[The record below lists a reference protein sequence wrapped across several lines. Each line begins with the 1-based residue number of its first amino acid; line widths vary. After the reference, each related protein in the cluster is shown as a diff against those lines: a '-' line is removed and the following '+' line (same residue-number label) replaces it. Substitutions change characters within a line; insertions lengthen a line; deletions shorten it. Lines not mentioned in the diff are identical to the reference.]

1 MQSPHLDR
9 GPQPTGPLADAVAN
23 LSDRALRKLL
33 GARAYLRGVDYVRR
47 GSVTDVVCESATATG
62 HVRGSADAPYDV
74 KIGLAPDGIASV
86 CDCPLFSKIEGH
98 CKHVAALLIAVRE
111 QARGGRPRPHH
122 DQHGHHHHA
131 HARDGAREGAGGGN
145 LPSNAVTAA
154 DIGLRNN
161 RDGNYPNEGRGRRG
175 RRGHAPAP
183 SHLAALAHAATR
195 VPSGTGLDA
204 WLPEGIPGNGFP
216 DLEFRVTI
224 RGGTL
229 SVVVIDP
236 AVRAPVSPSEA
247 LAIQALA
254 PTGDREALRILA
266 RHERGDPRRG
276 FELRGD
282 DASDLISK
290 LEGCRVLLEP
300 SLMQLR
306 WAEDTLRPRFDLE
319 LSRIRGG
326 GGELSGETVVVKASF
341 ERKGDGRRFP
351 LSSGAWFEG
360 APGWHVDTNEGVARP
375 LDIRVTPAWLQR
387 LWRTPQINY
396 PLDQLPL
403 LLSEAVP
410 RIANEIGAELPSLSE
425 VADEIDLPPTFK
437 VRAYGELIEARV
449 QISAAYGETEL
460 EVRADGMSPPIVVLP
475 PSGPGKK
482 ARCVRTNILE
492 QQQAVEIVRDLGFF
506 PDEEGKALVCRG
518 DDAIH
523 FWTEGL
529 GSLPEDWEYFVPD
542 DLVDVQ
548 VRHEDVGARARVS
561 SGMDWL
567 GLKITFGAGGV
578 AVPPDELAR
587 CLSEGRKY
595 VRLEDGSY
603 AKFDATKVR
612 EVLARQAE
620 ILASAKGGKIPL
632 SQAGR
637 VNELLGHVASA
648 QVNEG
653 AKELF
658 QKLSAHADIEHV
670 KKPRGLKATMRP
682 YQDSGLSWLVFLHE
696 LGTGGVLADDMGL
709 GKTLQTLALLLHL
722 KNERKKKEEAG
733 EKPGRHLTLIVAPTS
748 VVPNWLREIEKFAPS
763 LKAVMWHGADRHE
776 LKDELD
782 AHDIVITSYAL
793 LRRDEE
799 QLSKLSLGYA
809 ILDEAQQ
816 IKNPMSATAKA
827 AKRLDA
833 HRRLALTG
841 TPIENRLSEIW
852 SIFDY
857 VAPGLLGDLARF
869 EQRYA
874 TPIDRGDSKAA
885 ARLRAAIHPFVLRR
899 TKEEVAKDLPE
910 KIEIEQAVDLATEQ
924 QKLYG
929 QVLQEVRASVL
940 GEIDKVGLAKSQ
952 IQILAALTRL
962 RQVACDP
969 RLLGL
974 PRAFGDEDSSKMI
987 ALRELVQEA
996 YSGGHRM
1003 LIFSQFTTMLGLIK
1017 KAMDEDGIKYEYL
1030 DGSTKDRQERVDRF
1044 NTDPTVTCFLI
1055 SLKAGGMG
1063 LNLTGADTVVHFDPW
1078 WNPAVEDQATD
1089 RAHRIGQTRVVTVY
1103 KLLAKG
1109 TIEEKILQLAGK
1121 KRALVDAVLTEDAG
1135 GAKKLTRQD
1144 IDDLFSE

>member
-1 MQSPHLDR
+1 MQSPHLER
-9 GPQPTGPLADAVAN
+9 APVAQPTGPLAEAVAN

-47 GSVTDVVCESATATG
+47 GAVTEISVAAVSASG
-62 HVRGSADAPYDV
+62 HVRGSADAPYEV
-74 KIGLAPDGIASV
+74 HIALAPDGVSSQ
-86 CDCPLFSKIEGH
+86 CNCPLFSKIEGH

-111 QARGGRPRPHH
+111 QARGGRPRP
-122 DQHGHHHHA
+122 QHQGSM
-131 HARDGAREGAGGGN
+131 
-145 LPSNAVTAA
+145 SNPNQVTAA
-154 DIGLRNN
+154 DIGRPVND
-161 RDGNYPNEGRGRRG
+161 RSGMRRG
-175 RRGHAPAP
+175 RRGQHATV
-183 SHLAALAHAATR
+183 SHLAELAKVATR

-204 WLPEGIPGNGFP
+204 WLPEGIPERGFP
-216 DLEFRVTI
+216 DLEFRITI
-224 RGGTL
+224 RGSTL
-229 SVVVIDP
+229 HVVVNDP
-236 AVRAPVSPSEA
+236 SVRAPVSPGEA

-254 PTGDREALRILA
+254 PTGDREALRVLA
-266 RHERGDPRRG
+266 RQERGDPRRG
-276 FELRGD
+276 FELRGE
-282 DASDLISK
+282 DAADLIGK
-290 LEGCRVLLEP
+290 LEGRRVLLEP

-306 WAEDTLRPRFDLE
+306 WGDEPLRPRFELE
-319 LSRIRGG
+319 LARRA
-326 GGELSGETVVVKASF
+326 GEHGSDSVIVKAAF
-341 ERKGDGRRFP
+341 ERKSDNRRFA
-351 LSSGAWFEG
+351 LQSGAWFDG
-360 APGWHVDTNEGVARP
+360 APGWHIDTMEGIARP
-375 LDIRVTPAWLQR
+375 LEKRVTPAWLQR
-387 LWRTPQINY
+387 LWRTPQIQY
-396 PLDQLPL
+396 PLDQLPY
-403 LLSEAVP
+403 LLSEAIP
-410 RIANEIGAELPSLSE
+410 RIAAEIGAELPSISE
-425 VADEIDLPPTFK
+425 VADEIDLPPSFK
-437 VRAYGELIEARV
+437 LRAFGELIEAHV
-449 QISAAYGETEL
+449 QLSAAYGETEL

-475 PSGPGKK
+475 PERAGKK
-482 ARCVRTNILE
+482 ARCVRANVLA
-492 QQQAVEIVRDLGFF
+492 QQEAVERVRELGFV
-506 PDEEGKALVCRG
+506 PDEDGKGLICRG

-548 VRHEDVGARARVS
+548 VRNDDVGARARVS

-567 GLKITFGAGGV
+567 GLKITFAAGGV

-595 VRLEDGSY
+595 VKLEDGSF
-603 AKFDATKVR
+603 AKFDAAKVR

-620 ILASAKGGKIPL
+620 ILTTAKNGKIPL

-637 VNELLGHVASA
+637 VQELLGHVAER
-648 QVNEG
+648 QVG
-653 AKELF
+653 LDAKELF
-658 QKLSAHADIEHV
+658 NKLATVDEIEHV
-670 KKPRGLKATMRP
+670 KKPRNLKATLRP
-682 YQDSGLSWLVFLHE
+682 YQDSGLAWLAFLHE

-709 GKTLQTLALLLHL
+709 GKTVQTIALLLHL
-722 KNERKKKEEAG
+722 KNDRKKKEEAG
-733 EKPGRHLTLIVAPTS
+733 EKVGRHLTLIVAPTS
-748 VVPNWLREIEKFAPS
+748 VVPNWIREIEKFAPS

-776 LKDELD
+776 LAEELED
-782 AHDIVITSYAL
+782 YDIIITSYAL

-799 QLSKLSLGYA
+799 QLGKLKLMYA

-816 IKNPMSATAKA
+816 IKNPMSATARS
-827 AKRLDA
+827 AKKLDA

-852 SIFDY
+852 SIFDF
-857 VAPGLLGDLARF
+857 VSPGLLGDLAKF

-885 ARLRAAIHPFVLRR
+885 ARLRAAIHPFTLRR

-910 KIEIEQAVDLATEQ
+910 KIEIDQQVDLAAEQ
-924 QKLYG
+924 GKLYG

-940 GEIDKVGLAKSQ
+940 GEIDKVGVAKAQ

-974 PRAFGDEDSSKMI
+974 PRAFGDDDSGKLM

-996 YSGGHRM
+996 YSGGHRA
-1003 LIFSQFTTMLGLIK
+1003 LVFSQFTSMLALIK

-1030 DGSTKDRQERVDRF
+1030 DGSTKDRQERVERF
-1044 NTDPTVTCFLI
+1044 NNDPTVTVFLI

-1063 LNLTGADTVVHFDPW
+1063 LNLTGADTVIHFDPW

-1089 RAHRIGQTRVVTVY
+1089 RAHRIGQTRVVSVY
-1103 KLLAKG
+1103 KLVAKG
-1109 TIEEKILQLAGK
+1109 TIEEKILQLAAK

-1135 GAKKLTRQD
+1135 GSKRLTRAD
-1144 IDDLFSE
+1144 IDDLFATE

>member
-1 MQSPHLDR
+1 MQSPHIER
-9 GPQPTGPLADAVAN
+9 GTGAQPSGPLAEAVAN

-47 GSVTDVVCESATATG
+47 GAVTEISVESASATG
-62 HVRGSADAPYDV
+62 RVRGSADAPYGV
-74 KIGLAPDGIASV
+74 TIGLAPNGIASQ
-86 CDCPLFSKIEGH
+86 CECPLFSKIEGH

-111 QARGGRPRPHH
+111 QARGGRPRPPQQH
-122 DQHGHHHHA
+122 DQHGSHGH
-131 HARDGAREGAGGGN
+131 N
-145 LPSNAVTAA
+145 PNQVTAA
-154 DIGLRNN
+154 DIG
-161 RDGNYPNEGRGRRG
+161 RGGHDQRTRRG
-175 RRGHAPAP
+175 RRGQPGP
-183 SHLAALAHAATR
+183 SHLAALAQAATR
-195 VPSGTGLDA
+195 VPSGTSLDA
-204 WLPEGIPGNGFP
+204 WLPDGIPANGFP
-216 DLEFRVTI
+216 DLEFRITV
-224 RGGTL
+224 RAGTL
-229 SVVVIDP
+229 HVVVIDP
-236 AVRAPVSPSEA
+236 SVRAPVSPVEA

-266 RHERGDPRRG
+266 RHDRGDPRRG
-276 FELRGD
+276 LELRGE
-282 DASDLISK
+282 DAADLIGK
-290 LEGCRVLLEP
+290 LNGRRVLLEP

-306 WAEDTLRPRFDLE
+306 WGEESLRPRFDLE
-319 LSRIRGG
+319 LARKD
-326 GGELSGETVVVKASF
+326 SGDAVIAKASF
-341 ERKGDGRRFP
+341 ERKSDNRRFS
-351 LSSGAWFEG
+351 LQHGAWFEG
-360 APGWHVDTNEGVARP
+360 APGWHIDTMEGIARP
-375 LDIRVTPAWLQR
+375 LEIRVTPAWLQR
-387 LWRTPQINY
+387 LWRTPQIQY
-396 PLDQLPL
+396 PLDQLPF
-403 LLSEAVP
+403 LLSEAIP
-410 RIANEIGAELPSLSE
+410 RIALEIGAELPALSE
-425 VADEIDLPPTFK
+425 VAEEIDIAPAFK
-437 VRAYGELIEARV
+437 LRAFGELIEAHV
-449 QISAAYGETEL
+449 QISAAYGEIEL

-475 PSGPGKK
+475 PPGPGKK
-482 ARCVRTNILE
+482 ARCVRANVLA
-492 QQQAVEIVRDLGFF
+492 QQQAVEIVRELGFV
-506 PDEEGKALVCRG
+506 PDEDGKGLICRG

-548 VRHEDVGARARVS
+548 VRADEVGARARVS

-567 GLKITFGAGGV
+567 GLKITFGAGGI

-595 VRLEDGSY
+595 VRLEDGSF

-620 ILASAKGGKIPL
+620 ILTTAKNGKIPL

-637 VNELLGHVASA
+637 LNELLGHVSEK
-648 QVNEG
+648 QV
-653 AKELF
+653 AADVKELF
-658 QKLSAHADIEHV
+658 TRLATVDEIEHI
-670 KKPRGLKATMRP
+670 KKPRNLKATLRP
-682 YQDSGLSWLVFLHE
+682 YQEAGLAWLAFLHE

-709 GKTLQTLALLLHL
+709 GKTVQTLALLLHL
-722 KNERKKKEEAG
+722 KNDRKKKEEAG
-733 EKPGRHLTLIVAPTS
+733 EKVGRHLTLIVAPTS

-776 LKDELD
+776 LAEGLAD
-782 AHDIVITSYAL
+782 HDIVITSYAL
-793 LRRDEE
+793 MRRDEE
-799 QLSKLSLGYA
+799 QLGKLKLMYA
-809 ILDEAQQ
+809 ILDEAQL
-816 IKNPMSATAKA
+816 IKNPMSATARA
-827 AKRLDA
+827 AKKLDA

-852 SIFDY
+852 SIFDF
-857 VAPGLLGDLARF
+857 VSPGLLGDLNRF

-910 KIEIEQAVDLATEQ
+910 KMEINQEIDLAPEQ
-924 QKLYG
+924 QKLYA

-940 GEIDKVGLAKSQ
+940 GEIDKVGMAKAQ

-974 PRAFGDEDSSKMI
+974 PRAFGDDDSAKLA
-987 ALRELVQEA
+987 ALRELVLEC
-996 YSGGHRM
+996 YSGGHRA
-1003 LIFSQFTTMLGLIK
+1003 LVFSQFTSMLALIK
-1017 KAMDEDGIKYEYL
+1017 KALDEDGIKYEYL

-1044 NTDPTVTCFLI
+1044 NSDPTMTVFLI

-1089 RAHRIGQTRVVTVY
+1089 RAHRIGQSKVVTVY
-1103 KLLAKG
+1103 RLVAKG
-1109 TIEEKILQLAGK
+1109 TIEEKIQELAAK

-1135 GAKKLTRQD
+1135 GQKKLTRAD
-1144 IDDLFSE
+1144 IDDLFA